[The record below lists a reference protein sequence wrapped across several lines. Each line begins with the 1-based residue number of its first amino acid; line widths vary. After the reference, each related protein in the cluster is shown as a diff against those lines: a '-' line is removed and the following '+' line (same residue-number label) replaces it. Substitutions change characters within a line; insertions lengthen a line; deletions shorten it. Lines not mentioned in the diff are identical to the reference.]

1 MYSYP
6 HKTAY
11 RHLDGI
17 SLEDYASCLAGPGHG
32 LYLHLP
38 FCRTK
43 CGYCNLFSV
52 TGLEQDPLQIDRY
65 LEAVRRQSLQYQ
77 ELLKPY
83 QTGFSEV
90 VIGGGTPLLLTE
102 EQLKKVFELL
112 EMHAPCA
119 DDRELVIETAP
130 NETSREKLKILKAA
144 GVTRVSMGIQSFSSE
159 ELGTLRRRHSA
170 EKAREALTL
179 LKEYGFLCIN
189 VDFIYGIPGQTVD
202 SLLASLKEAV
212 LFAPDEIFLYPLY
225 VKHGAGL
232 EQAVRDGMVLHPEE
246 ALLQYREASR
256 VSSFGRFSAGLH
268 EKICPYCADKS
279 ICGVWFRRFSGTWM
293 RRTKLPWESSFLQPL
308 CRHETG
314 LHDAASGL

>member
-232 EQAVRDGMVLHPEE
+232 EQDR
-246 ALLQYREASR
+246 
-256 VSSFGRFSAGLH
+256 
-268 EKICPYCADKS
+268 KS
-279 ICGVWFRRFSGTWM
+279 VV
-293 RRTKLPWESSFLQPL
+293 
-308 CRHETG
+308 
-314 LHDAASGL
+314 